1 MKIRLEL
8 VYPFFLECCKYSDDI
23 FWKFIFEDLA
33 YGKSPYGTYITK
45 NFLCCNYKDKQFSYK
60 IDPKKDPKI
69 IYENIHKLL
78 FNKFGLMSQIDK
90 NNRRHIFENTKN
102 NIEQVCKTDWNLIK
116 KKNIKN
122 ILIENFVID
131 MKNKYNLSDKLC
143 KKLLSII
150 KIGIIFKTITKEDI
164 NYNNGK
170 IHDIKN
176 IVFSNKKIKFNKNI
190 YKTNNIKLSSQI
202 IIEKKI
208 SMSDNWDKH
217 LLNLKKK

>member
-8 VYPFFLECCKYSDDI
+8 VYPVFLKCCKYSDDI

-33 YGKSPYGTYITK
+33 YGKAPYGTYITK

-78 FNKFGLMSQIDK
+78 FNKFGLMSQTDK
-90 NNRRHIFENTKN
+90 ENRRLIFENTKN
-102 NIEQVCKTDWNLIK
+102 NIEQICKSDWNMIK

-131 MKNKYNLSDKLC
+131 MKNKHNLSDKLC

-150 KIGIIFKTITKEDI
+150 KIGIIFKTILSDDI
-164 NYNNGK
+164 KYKDGK
-170 IHDIKN
+170 INNIEG
-176 IVFSNKKIKFNKNI
+176 IVFNNKKIKFNKNI
-190 YKTNNIKLSSQI
+190 YKSSNKISSQI
-202 IIEKKI
+202 IIEKKSNI
-208 SMSDNWDKH
+208 SENWPKF
-217 LLNLKKK
+217 LLNLQKK